1 MKIDWNTVLS
11 LLSVRRR
18 RQPVNDVA
26 TMADFA
32 STRAAYVSQT
42 ILYSYLKA
50 RMGTQ
55 FRTLFQDEVF
65 AGTIKVSAVRIF
77 VGSLSDMA
85 VFSVGCV
92 AGTGP
97 LPDHAAARLAVH
109 AFRTGLVTA
118 VADSDRRHIPADAV
132 DAFEARAASTLWPNA
147 AVGETAFVESLQA
160 IIRHA
165 PVIDAFKEEDRESV
179 TNAMRFRWRD
189 VRETYRK
196 RLDAAAVARDWLA
209 REGGGP

>member
-1 MKIDWNTVLS
+1 MKMDWKSVLS
-11 LLSVRRR
+11 LLTVRRG

-26 TMADFA
+26 TMADYA
-32 STRAAYVSQT
+32 STRAAFVSQT
-42 ILYSYLKA
+42 VLYNYLKA

-55 FRTLFQDEVF
+55 FRTLLQDEVF
-65 AGTIKVSAVRIF
+65 AGTMRISAVRIF
-77 VGSLSDMA
+77 VGSLSDMS

-92 AGTGP
+92 ARAGP
-97 LPDHAAARLAVH
+97 LPDESAAALAVH
-109 AFRTGLVTA
+109 CFRSGLVAA
-118 VADSDRRHIPADAV
+118 VADSDRGHIPADAV
-132 DAFEARAASTLWPNA
+132 EAFAARAAATLWPNA
-147 AVGETAFVESLQA
+147 AIGETAFVESLQG

-165 PVIDAFKEEDRESV
+165 PVIDEFKEEDRESV

-209 REGGGP
+209 RDGAGP